1 MKANSASH
9 TTTSVQTK
17 DAATRL
23 SINTVMGN
31 AVKPG
36 EASGTGRA
44 EPWPKMRVLLS
55 PIHLRRPIQY
65 SVSPSTFYS
74 HNEYRDE
81 EDWRTPSLDH
91 STEMEMYSSGGYGA
105 DINTS
110 SEVDDDMD
118 FYEADSSQPATMADA
133 QPTLNTSNTGNHMQ
147 TTHGANGSNTPSVN
161 IPTAKVN
168 TAKLHELRAK
178 LLANRQATPVK
189 DVSNPVGNL
198 NAVSIKTESHSR
210 PQSPA
215 LTPNTTLIKNKAN
228 LQTTQSKLNRPTAAS
243 ILSQSNSVDAL
254 IAESHATAAG
264 SQSDIKNQK
273 KTAPM
278 KQLNT
283 TESTTKPFSGTN
295 LVGNKSA
302 SSPAASHNRTNTAEQ
317 FNYNTDKSSSTVKS
331 PETPNEQQNTI
342 NSLTKQKRNVASPVP
357 EQKSSEDKD
366 ADAIPNQHTK
376 TTKPIHPLSIGPL
389 HKRNLS
395 LATTKLPKE
404 KEDEYFKDVDL
415 WLTITGFHDTAF
427 REQKLKTYKMR
438 AALEEKKRALELEF
452 AELERQEAAVANDPS
467 TKDYMRA
474 VSTAYMPPPPPAA
487 LAPTD
492 QQSAPLTKAS
502 PDSSQPASAGAKRL
516 RSPSVPVNNNRE
528 KLSRLNTSGR
538 AVRRDDLFDKPLSA
552 SASRRG
558 SDQRSH
564 YANDRSDR
572 SDYHRRAGPDASP
585 THQSISVRGQAFR
598 PSDNSFG
605 RRESWG
611 APRSPEQWSTRP
623 HGYNST
629 LFSDVNEQPIGQ
641 GGYSSNKSA
650 ADERFFIIKSWNMQ
664 NVIDA
669 QRDDVW
675 ATQEKNTRL
684 FTDAFHT
691 CRSVVLLFSVNKS
704 MAFQGAAVMT
714 SPPSP
719 TVPQPL
725 FCKKLKWPCSPPFRI
740 RWLCTTAVHFKFV
753 GHLRNTLNLG
763 DDGQPHAVLVGKDG
777 QEVNTSTGQGVV
789 EILRQADLEAKGEDD
804 RP

>member
-1 MKANSASH
+1 
-9 TTTSVQTK
+9 
-17 DAATRL
+17 
-23 SINTVMGN
+23 MGN
-31 AVKPG
+31 AVESG
-36 EASGTGRA
+36 DASGTGRA
-44 EPWPKMRVLLS
+44 EPPSETRVLLS
-55 PIHLRRPIQY
+55 PIHLRRPTRTQY
-65 SVSPSTFYS
+65 FLFPSTFYS
-74 HNEYRDE
+74 HTEYEDE
-81 EDWRTPSLDH
+81 EDWHTPSPDC
-91 STEMEMYSSGGYGA
+91 STDMDMYSSGGYGA

-118 FYEADSSQPATMADA
+118 FYEADSSQPATMVDA
-133 QPTLNTSNTGNHMQ
+133 QSTLNTSNPGNHMQ
-147 TTHGANGSNTPSVN
+147 TTQGANGSNTPSVN

-189 DVSNPVGNL
+189 DVSNPVSNV
-198 NAVSIKTESHSR
+198 NAVSIKTESQSR

-215 LTPNTTLIKNKAN
+215 LTPNTTLSKNKAN
-228 LQTTQSKLNRPTAAS
+228 IQTTQSKLNRPTAAS

-254 IAESHATAAG
+254 IAEGHATAAVE
-264 SQSDIKNQK
+264 QSDVKNQN

-283 TESTTKPFSGTN
+283 TESTIKPFSDSN
-295 LVGNKSA
+295 LVENKSA
-302 SSPAASHNRTNTAEQ
+302 TSPAVSHNRTNTAEQ
-317 FNYNTDKSSSTVKS
+317 FNSNTDKSSSTVKS

-342 NSLTKQKRNVASPVP
+342 NSLTKQKPNIASPVP

-366 ADAIPNQHTK
+366 ADAIFNQRTK
-376 TTKPIHPLSIGPL
+376 ATKPVHPLSSGPL

-395 LATTKLPKE
+395 LAATKIPKE

-415 WLTITGFHDTAF
+415 WLTITGFHDAAF

-438 AALEEKKRALELEF
+438 AVLEEKKRALELEF
-452 AELERQEAAVANDPS
+452 AELERQEAAAANDPS

-474 VSTAYMPPPPPAA
+474 VSAAYMPPPPPPAS
-487 LAPTD
+487 APTD
-492 QQSAPLTKAS
+492 EQSAPLTKAS
-502 PDSSQPASAGAKRL
+502 PVSSQPASAGAKRP

-598 PSDNSFG
+598 PNDSSFG

-623 HGYNST
+623 HGWNST
-629 LFSDVNEQPIGQ
+629 SFSDVNEQPIGQ
-641 GGYSSNKSA
+641 GGYSSNKYTQAA

-669 QRDDVW
+669 QRDGVW

-691 CRSVVLLFSVNKS
+691 CRSVLLLFSVNKS

-740 RWLCTTAVHFKFV
+740 RWLCTTPVHFKFV
-753 GHLRNTLNLG
+753 GHLRNTLNPG

>member
-1 MKANSASH
+1 
-9 TTTSVQTK
+9 
-17 DAATRL
+17 
-23 SINTVMGN
+23 MGN
-31 AVKPG
+31 AVD
-36 EASGTGRA
+36 ASGTGRA
-44 EPWPKMRVLLS
+44 EPPSETPVLMS
-55 PIHLRRPIQY
+55 PIHLRRPIRNTQY
-65 SVSPSTFYS
+65 FLFPSTFYS
-74 HNEYRDE
+74 HTEYEDE
-81 EDWRTPSLDH
+81 EDWLTPSPDC
-91 STEMEMYSSGGYGA
+91 STDMDMYSSGGYGT

-133 QPTLNTSNTGNHMQ
+133 QSTLNTSNPGNHMQ
-147 TTHGANGSNTPSVN
+147 TTQGANGSNTPSVN

-189 DVSNPVGNL
+189 DVSNPVSNV
-198 NAVSIKTESHSR
+198 NAVSIKTESQSR

-215 LTPNTTLIKNKAN
+215 LTPNTTLTKNKAN
-228 LQTTQSKLNRPTAAS
+228 IQTTQSKLNRPTAAS

-254 IAESHATAAG
+254 IAEGHATAAVE
-264 SQSDIKNQK
+264 QSDVKNQN

-283 TESTTKPFSGTN
+283 TESTIKPFSGTN
-295 LVGNKSA
+295 LVENKSA
-302 SSPAASHNRTNTAEQ
+302 SSPAVSHNRTNTAEQ
-317 FNYNTDKSSSTVKS
+317 FNSNTDKSSSTVKS
-331 PETPNEQQNTI
+331 PDTPNEQQNTI
-342 NSLTKQKRNVASPVP
+342 NSLTKQKPDITSPVP

-366 ADAIPNQHTK
+366 ADAISNQHTK
-376 TTKPIHPLSIGPL
+376 ATRPVHPLSSGPL

-395 LATTKLPKE
+395 LAATKIPKE

-452 AELERQEAAVANDPS
+452 AELERQEAAAANDPS

-474 VSTAYMPPPPPAA
+474 VSAAYMPPPPPPAS
-487 LAPTD
+487 APTD
-492 QQSAPLTKAS
+492 EQSAPLTKAS
-502 PDSSQPASAGAKRL
+502 PISSQPASAGAKRP

-585 THQSISVRGQAFR
+585 TPQSISVRGQAFR
-598 PSDNSFG
+598 PNDSSFG

-623 HGYNST
+623 HGWNST
-629 LFSDVNEQPIGQ
+629 SFSDVNEQPIGQ

-669 QRDDVW
+669 QRDGVW

-691 CRSVVLLFSVNKS
+691 CRSVLLLFSVNKS

-740 RWLCTTAVHFKFV
+740 RWLCTTPVHFKFV
-753 GHLRNTLNLG
+753 GHLRNTLNPG

>member
-1 MKANSASH
+1 
-9 TTTSVQTK
+9 
-17 DAATRL
+17 
-23 SINTVMGN
+23 MGN
-31 AVKPG
+31 AVESG
-36 EASGTGRA
+36 DASGTGRA
-44 EPWPKMRVLLS
+44 EPSSETRVLLS
-55 PIHLRRPIQY
+55 PIHLRRPTRTQY
-65 SVSPSTFYS
+65 FLFPSTFYS
-74 HNEYRDE
+74 HTEYEDE
-81 EDWRTPSLDH
+81 EDWHTPSPDC
-91 STEMEMYSSGGYGA
+91 STDMDMYSSGGYGA

-133 QPTLNTSNTGNHMQ
+133 QSTLNTSNPGNHMQ
-147 TTHGANGSNTPSVN
+147 TTQGANGSNTPSVN

-189 DVSNPVGNL
+189 DVSNPVSNV
-198 NAVSIKTESHSR
+198 NAVSIKTESQSR

-215 LTPNTTLIKNKAN
+215 LTPNTTLSKNKAN
-228 LQTTQSKLNRPTAAS
+228 IQTTQSKLNRPTAAS

-254 IAESHATAAG
+254 IAEGHATAAVE
-264 SQSDIKNQK
+264 QSDVKNQN

-283 TESTTKPFSGTN
+283 TESTIKPFSDTN
-295 LVGNKSA
+295 LVENKSA
-302 SSPAASHNRTNTAEQ
+302 SSPAVSHNRTNTAEQ
-317 FNYNTDKSSSTVKS
+317 FNSNTDKSSSTVKS

-342 NSLTKQKRNVASPVP
+342 NSLTKQKPNIASPVP

-366 ADAIPNQHTK
+366 ADAIFNQRTK
-376 TTKPIHPLSIGPL
+376 ATKPVHPLSSGPL

-395 LATTKLPKE
+395 LAATKIPKE

-452 AELERQEAAVANDPS
+452 AELERQEAAAANDPS

-474 VSTAYMPPPPPAA
+474 VSAAYMPPPPPPAS
-487 LAPTD
+487 APTD
-492 QQSAPLTKAS
+492 EQSAPLTKAS
-502 PDSSQPASAGAKRL
+502 PVSSQPASAGAKRP

-598 PSDNSFG
+598 PNDSSFG

-623 HGYNST
+623 HGWNST
-629 LFSDVNEQPIGQ
+629 SFSDVNEQPIGQ
-641 GGYSSNKSA
+641 GGYSSNKS

-669 QRDDVW
+669 QRDGVW

-691 CRSVVLLFSVNKS
+691 CRSVLLLFSVNKS

-740 RWLCTTAVHFKFV
+740 RWLCTTPVHFKFV
-753 GHLRNTLNLG
+753 GHLRNTLNPG